1 MLILITIKIN
11 KEIKT
16 VNKAIKII
24 KRKAAIIIK
33 VSYLELQ
40 KMAGHFVKFW
50 IFREII
56 RIFWNQLLHIEW
68 YKDKISYKE
77 KIELLVK
84 YILSLY

>member
-40 KMAGHFVKFW
+40 KMAGHFVKF
-50 IFREII
+50 
-56 RIFWNQLLHIEW
+56 
-68 YKDKISYKE
+68 
-77 KIELLVK
+77 
-84 YILSLY
+84 